1 MCWLSLGQVWA
12 ALSRPLGGPQG
23 DPAPGPRMSE
33 APAAVPPR
41 ARQTRPS
48 SELVALD
55 LSPGHAHLLFLRL
68 VLLTWVFVL

>member
-1 MCWLSLGQVWA
+1 
-12 ALSRPLGGPQG
+12 
-23 DPAPGPRMSE
+23 MSE

-55 LSPGHAHLLFLRL
+55 LSPGHAHLF
-68 VLLTWVFVL
+68 VPQISSTHVWVFVLF